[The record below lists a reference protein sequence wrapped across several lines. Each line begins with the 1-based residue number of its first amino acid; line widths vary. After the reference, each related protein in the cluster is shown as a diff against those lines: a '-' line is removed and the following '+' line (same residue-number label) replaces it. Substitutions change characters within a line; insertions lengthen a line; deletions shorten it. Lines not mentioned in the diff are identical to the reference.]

1 MYLEVAKE
9 CGRQTRKQNLETTQK
24 AVRLTSLTSEATKTN
39 LMLYQNL
46 KMNKM
51 TMTLLIRVV
60 VDKVLLLSCHKQEL
74 INMAEKNLSFQMSR
88 LSVADKH
95 RTKELDQMS
104 FSKQKLI
111 TSLANNLMTVAPDLM
126 KDHLRMNKI
135 NQQITKSMKSFM
147 FLLRL

>member
-74 INMAEKNLSFQMSR
+74 INMAEKNLSF
-88 LSVADKH
+88 
-95 RTKELDQMS
+95 
-104 FSKQKLI
+104 
-111 TSLANNLMTVAPDLM
+111 
-126 KDHLRMNKI
+126 
-135 NQQITKSMKSFM
+135 
-147 FLLRL
+147 